1 MNLALDMTEDNV
13 ISGSKSPDKTCLSE
27 SEQILISLSFAHK
40 KARGFS
46 LEVDLA
52 LPLSGV
58 TAIYGA
64 SGSGKTTLLRCIA
77 GLEKSASGFLSVGGQ
92 CWQSASLFVPT
103 HQRDIGFVFQESSL
117 LAHLT
122 ARQNLLLAH
131 RYTKQKLAESHLQE
145 VIELMGIQEQ
155 LNSKPAQLS
164 GGERQRVAI
173 TRALILQPKLLL
185 MDEPLASLD
194 GERKLELFPYLERL
208 QRESQIPILY
218 VTHSDDEVAR
228 LADFLVV
235 LNHGKV
241 AAQGPLN
248 EVITQLD
255 LSSELGSNRGVVLH
269 CEVVEVNEKWSLVN
283 VSFKNG
289 TLWVKAGNDKIGDKV
304 RVRVLATDV
313 SIALSDHKDSSILN
327 RLQATVSEIL
337 KDSDAIALLKLQ
349 VGEDVLL
356 ARLSNRSVEELK
368 LQVGS
373 SVWAQ
378 IKSVAVAR

>member
-1 MNLALDMTEDNV
+1 MIESSV
-13 ISGSKSPDKTCLSE
+13 IPGSKSADKTCLSE
-27 SEQILISLSFAHK
+27 SEQISISLNFAHK
-40 KARGFS
+40 KARDFI
-46 LEVDLA
+46 LDVDLA

-77 GLEKSASGFLSVGGQ
+77 GLEKSASGFVSVGGR
-92 CWQSASLFVPT
+92 CWQSESLFVPT

-131 RYTKQKLAESHLQE
+131 TYTKQKVVESHLQE

-155 LNSKPAQLS
+155 LNSTPAQLS

-173 TRALILQPKLLL
+173 ARALLLQPKLLL

-194 GERKLELFPYLERL
+194 SERKLEFFPYLERL
-208 QRESQIPILY
+208 QNESQIPILY

-248 EVITQLD
+248 EVITQLN

-269 CEVVEVNEKWSLVN
+269 CKVVEVNEKWGLVN
-283 VSFKNG
+283 VSFKSG
-289 TLWVKAGNDKIGDKV
+289 TLWVKAGNDKIGDNV
-304 RVRVLATDV
+304 RVRVLASDV

-327 RLQATVSEIL
+327 RLQATISEIL
-337 KDSDAIALLKLQ
+337 KDGDAIALLKLQ

-368 LQVGS
+368 LRVGS

>member
-1 MNLALDMTEDNV
+1 MTKLSVMPDPNSV
-13 ISGSKSPDKTCLSE
+13 DKTCLSKY
-27 SEQILISLSFAHK
+27 EQVLISLNFAHS
-40 KARGFS
+40 KARGFR

-77 GLEKSASGFLSVGGQ
+77 GLEKSSGFLSVGDQ
-92 CWQSASLFVPT
+92 CWQSESVFVPT
-103 HQRDIGFVFQESSL
+103 HQREIGYVFQESSL
-117 LAHLT
+117 LGHLT
-122 ARQNLLLAH
+122 AHQNLLFA
-131 RYTKQKLAESHLQE
+131 QKYAKLKLHEDHLQE
-145 VIELMGIQEQ
+145 IIELMGIQTQ
-155 LNSKPAQLS
+155 LKSYPAQMS

-173 TRALILQPKLLL
+173 ARALLLQPKLLL

-194 GERKLELFPYLERL
+194 SERKLELYPYLERL
-208 QRESQIPILY
+208 QKESQIPILY

-228 LADFLVV
+228 LADYLVV
-235 LNHGKV
+235 LNQGKV
-241 AAQGPLN
+241 AAQGPLS

-255 LSSELGSNRGVVLH
+255 LSAELGSNRGVVLH
-269 CEVVEVNEKWSLVN
+269 CKVAEGNEKWGLVKVN
-283 VSFKNG
+283 FKG
-289 TLWVKAGNDKIGDKV
+289 GMLWVKAQNDSIGDSV
-304 RVRVLATDV
+304 RVRVLASDV

-327 RLQATVSEIL
+327 RLQATVAEIS
-337 KDSDAIALLKLQ
+337 KDSGAMALLKLK

-368 LQVGS
+368 LQIGS
-373 SVWAQ
+373 AVWAQ

>member
-1 MNLALDMTEDNV
+1 MIESSV
-13 ISGSKSPDKTCLSE
+13 ISGSKSADKTCLSE
-27 SEQILISLSFAHK
+27 SEQISICLNFAHK
-40 KARGFS
+40 KARDFI
-46 LEVDLA
+46 LDVDLA

-77 GLEKSASGFLSVGGQ
+77 GLEKSASGFLSVGGR
-92 CWQSASLFVPT
+92 CWQSESLFVPT

-131 RYTKQKLAESHLQE
+131 KYTKQKVVESHLQE

-155 LNSKPAQLS
+155 LNSTPAQLS

-173 TRALILQPKLLL
+173 ARALLLQPKLLL

-194 GERKLELFPYLERL
+194 SERKLELFPYLERL
-208 QRESQIPILY
+208 QSESQIPILY

-248 EVITQLD
+248 QVITQLD

-269 CEVVEVNEKWSLVN
+269 CKVDEVNEKWGLVN

-289 TLWVKAGNDKIGDKV
+289 TLWVKAGNDKIGDNV
-304 RVRVLATDV
+304 RVRVLASDV

-337 KDSDAIALLKLQ
+337 KDGDAIALLKLQ

-368 LQVGS
+368 LQIGS

>member
-1 MNLALDMTEDNV
+1 MTKLSVMPDPNSV
-13 ISGSKSPDKTCLSE
+13 DKTCLSKY
-27 SEQILISLSFAHK
+27 EQVLISLNFAHS
-40 KARGFS
+40 KARGFR

-77 GLEKSASGFLSVGGQ
+77 GLEKSSGFLSVGDQ
-92 CWQSASLFVPT
+92 CWQSESVFVPT
-103 HQRDIGFVFQESSL
+103 HQREIGYVFQESSL
-117 LAHLT
+117 LGHLT
-122 ARQNLLLAH
+122 AHQNLLFA
-131 RYTKQKLAESHLQE
+131 QKYAKLKLHEDHLQE
-145 VIELMGIQEQ
+145 IIELMGIQTQ
-155 LNSKPAQLS
+155 LKSYPAQMS

-173 TRALILQPKLLL
+173 ARALLLQPKLLL

-194 GERKLELFPYLERL
+194 SERKLELYPYLERL
-208 QRESQIPILY
+208 QKESQIPILY

-235 LNHGKV
+235 LNQGKV
-241 AAQGPLN
+241 AAQGPLS

-269 CEVVEVNEKWSLVN
+269 CKVAEANEKWGLVKVN
-283 VSFKNG
+283 FKG
-289 TLWVKAGNDKIGDKV
+289 GMLWVKAQNDSIGDSV
-304 RVRVLATDV
+304 RVRVLASDV
-313 SIALSDHKDSSILN
+313 SIALSNHKDSSILN
-327 RLQATVSEIL
+327 RLQATVAEIS
-337 KDSDAIALLKLQ
+337 KDSGAMALLKLK

-368 LQVGS
+368 LQIGS

>member
-1 MNLALDMTEDNV
+1 MTKLSIMPGPNSV
-13 ISGSKSPDKTCLSE
+13 DKTCLSKY
-27 SEQILISLSFAHK
+27 EQILISLNFAHS
-40 KARGFS
+40 KARGFR

-77 GLEKSASGFLSVGGQ
+77 GLEKSSGFLSVGDQ
-92 CWQSASLFVPT
+92 CWQSESVFVPT
-103 HQRDIGFVFQESSL
+103 HQREIGYVFQESSL
-117 LAHLT
+117 LGHLT
-122 ARQNLLLAH
+122 AHQNLLFA
-131 RYTKQKLAESHLQE
+131 QKYAKLKLHEDHLQE
-145 VIELMGIQEQ
+145 IIELMGIQTQ
-155 LNSKPAQLS
+155 LKSYPAQMS

-173 TRALILQPKLLL
+173 ARALLLQPKLLL

-194 GERKLELFPYLERL
+194 SERKLELYPYLERL
-208 QRESQIPILY
+208 QKESQIPILY

-235 LNHGKV
+235 LNQGKV
-241 AAQGPLN
+241 AAQGPLS

-255 LSSELGSNRGVVLH
+255 LSAELGSNRGVVLH
-269 CEVVEVNEKWSLVN
+269 CKVAEGNEKWGLVKVN
-283 VSFKNG
+283 FKG
-289 TLWVKAGNDKIGDKV
+289 GMLWVKAQNDSIGDSV
-304 RVRVLATDV
+304 RVRVLASDV
-313 SIALSDHKDSSILN
+313 SIALSNHKDSSILN
-327 RLQATVSEIL
+327 RLHATVAEIS
-337 KDSDAIALLKLQ
+337 KDSGAMALLKLK

-368 LQVGS
+368 LQIGS
-373 SVWAQ
+373 AVWAQ

>member
-1 MNLALDMTEDNV
+1 MTEASV
-13 ISGSKSPDKTCLSE
+13 KSGLNPTDKTYLSE
-27 SEQILISLSFAHK
+27 SEQILISLNFAHS
-40 KARGFS
+40 KAREFK

-77 GLEKSASGFLSVGGQ
+77 GLEKSARGFLSVGGQ
-92 CWQSASLFVPT
+92 CWQSESLFMPT
-103 HQRDIGFVFQESSL
+103 HQREIGFVFQESSL
-117 LAHLT
+117 LGHLT
-122 ARQNLLLAH
+122 AHQNLLFAQKF
-131 RYTKQKLAESHLQE
+131 TKLKLRESHLQE
-145 VIELMGIQEQ
+145 VIELMGIQSQ
-155 LNSKPAQLS
+155 LKSTPAQLS

-173 TRALILQPKLLL
+173 ARALLLRPKLLL

-194 GERKLELFPYLERL
+194 SERKLELFPYLERL
-208 QRESQIPILY
+208 QNESRIPILY

-235 LNHGKV
+235 LNQGKV

-255 LSSELGSNRGVVLH
+255 LPAQLGSNRGVVLH
-269 CEVVEVNEKWSLVN
+269 CKVFETNEKWGLVK

-289 TLWVKAGNDKIGDKV
+289 MLWVKAQNDEIGDRV
-304 RVRVLATDV
+304 RVRVLASDV

-327 RLQATVSEIL
+327 RLQATVSEIS
-337 KDSDAIALLKLQ
+337 KESEAMALLKLH

-373 SVWAQ
+373 KVWAQ